1 MTHTSRSFFWIAAAL
16 MLGVCAIHPAH
27 AQRTP
32 PDALNLVQNGHFD
45 DETDPLNHYLYVIN
59 HNKHYLN
66 NHKYVSVVE
75 DKASMRKHVMRLDAS
90 IHEVCINQGVQVYTA
105 PIRFDPKKKYMI
117 SLSARSI
124 GTTGGPG
131 PKCRIYP
138 IGYRWHPR
146 AVKSNNP
153 AFGDLREAVRFQVIY
168 FNNAETGEFSH
179 VPKQW
184 KRVERVIPTFGRS
197 ELQQSHLENCEWL
210 MLKILALD
218 ATGVDKCN
226 TGYLYIDDVKIVEI
240 GLADEVKI
248 TPGAATKGFDG
259 KSWTGSKPGETK
271 TFTPIGG
278 PKPSRKTKK

>member
-1 MTHTSRSFFWIAAAL
+1 M
-16 MLGVCAIHPAH
+16 
-27 AQRTP
+27 
-32 PDALNLVQNGHFD
+32 
-45 DETDPLNHYLYVIN
+45 
-59 HNKHYLN
+59 
-66 NHKYVSVVE
+66 
-75 DKASMRKHVMRLDAS
+75 
-90 IHEVCINQGVQVYTA
+90 
-105 PIRFDPKKKYMI
+105 
-117 SLSARSI
+117 
-124 GTTGGPG
+124 
-131 PKCRIYP
+131 
-138 IGYRWHPR
+138 
-146 AVKSNNP
+146 
-153 AFGDLREAVRFQVIY
+153 RFQVIY

-278 PKPSRKTKK
+278 PKPIARRRSRGSAHARKRRSTHNLRLQFAQQIADSGFVVRMGGTASVVRRQADACLGAPRARPAIPTTITHYLLPILTAP